1 LNHVISRQYPNTAPA
16 TLFVTEATVTEITV
30 TEIGD
35 VGAVRA
41 RCAEMGAPWQFQ
53 RIRMENLR
61 QANRHRELPSAA
73 PSSFC

>member
-16 TLFVTEATVTEITV
+16 TLVVTEVTV

-41 RCAEMGAPWQFQ
+41 RCAEMAAPRQFQ

-73 PSSFC
+73 PSGFC

>member
-16 TLFVTEATVTEITV
+16 TVPVTEITV

-35 VGAVRA
+35 DGAVRA
-41 RCAEMGAPWQFQ
+41 RCAEMAAPWQFQ